1 LQIKGF
7 LFAFYLPFAL
17 ISKKFIAMAKFP
29 SLQSVLDSI
38 KKTIFRFPFEFIAT
52 LIGTIYS
59 LLWIDNINNNFEK
72 LYIKIIISSALCLVL
87 FLSISLYFESK
98 KVKEWIRFLTSFILG
113 GLIVLFVFDLSEK
126 ITFIEGLQ
134 LFVLSIALHL
144 LVSFAG
150 FIPKK
155 YNQEEFWEFNKQLFI
170 RIITAGIYSSVLYVG
185 LALAITAITKLFN
198 VEFYDEIYGDLFVII
213 AGIFNTIFFFAGVPE
228 TNNVDSPLKLSYP
241 KGLKNFTQYVLMPLI
256 SLYLVILISYEVKIA
271 ATFSLPVGWVS
282 YLVLI
287 FAIFGI
293 LSFLLIHPIAK
304 ETGNLW
310 MRTFSRWFY
319 FLLVPLLVLL
329 FWAILYRVNLYGF
342 THERYY
348 VLLLS
353 IWLSVV
359 VVYFIIQKHP
369 KIKFIPVSMC
379 LFGLISI
386 AGPQSADSISKQS
399 QISRFEK
406 YMKVIVNKK
415 LTFEQEKDLSSIVEF
430 LEENYGVEVLTPF
443 TENKL
448 TTLLKKDKTPN
459 SSQIMEA
466 LGLEYHSDYETKVN
480 EDANYNYSK
489 NNNSNDITIVKGFDF
504 SFELSNYNSIDEK
517 ESVKIGDKTYALKSN
532 KKEYGFDLLI
542 NNEVIPVK
550 IYDFIKSNSAFENN
564 DNTDATITQN
574 IQSNNYD
581 LNIIYSSVDGTK
593 KGLEKTVDSYEI
605 KVLVKI
611 KN

>member
-1 LQIKGF
+1 
-7 LFAFYLPFAL
+7 
-17 ISKKFIAMAKFP
+17 MAKFP
-29 SLQSVLDSI
+29 SLQSVLDST

-52 LIGTIYS
+52 LTGTIYS
-59 LLWIDNINNNFEK
+59 LLLIDSINGISEQ
-72 LYIKIIISSALCLVL
+72 LYIKIITSSALCLAL
-87 FLSISLYFESK
+87 FLSVSLYFESK
-98 KVKEWIRFLTSFILG
+98 NTKDWIRLLTSFILG
-113 GLIVLFVFDLSEK
+113 GLIVVFVFNLSEK
-126 ITFIEGLQ
+126 ITFTEGLQ

-155 YNQEEFWEFNKQLFI
+155 YDQEEFWEFNKQLFI
-170 RIITAGIYSSVLYVG
+170 RIITSALYSLVLYAG
-185 LALAITAITKLFN
+185 LAIAITAVHELFN
-198 VEFYDEIYGDLFVII
+198 VDFYDKIYGDLFIII
-213 AGIFNTIFFFAGVPE
+213 AGLFNTIFFLAGVPE
-228 TNNVDSPLKLSYP
+228 TNNPDAPINLSYP

-256 SLYLVILISYEVKIA
+256 SIYLVILISYEAKIV

-319 FLLVPLLVLL
+319 FLLVPLLGLL

-359 VVYFIIQKHP
+359 VVYFIIQKQP
-369 KIKFIPVSMC
+369 KIKFIPISMC
-379 LFGLISI
+379 LFGLLSI
-386 AGPQSADSISKQS
+386 AGPQSADSISKHS
-399 QISRFEK
+399 QLSRFEK
-406 YMKVIVNKK
+406 YMQVIGNKK
-415 LTFEQEKDLSSIVEF
+415 LSFEEEKDLSSIVDF
-430 LEENYGVEVLTPF
+430 LEENYGVKILTPY
-443 TENKL
+443 TDNKL
-448 TTLLKKDKTPN
+448 TVLLKKDKTPN

-466 LGLEYHSDYETKVN
+466 FGLEYHSNYETK
-480 EDANYNYSK
+480 EDNNTNLNYNRNY
-489 NNNSNDITIVKGFDF
+489 NSNNITIVNGFDF
-504 SFELSNYNSIDEK
+504 SFEKSNYNSIDDK
-517 ESVKIGDKTYALKSN
+517 ESVKIDDKTYALKSVD
-532 KKEYGFDLLI
+532 KDYGFDLSI

-550 IYDFIKSNSAFENN
+550 IFDFIKSNSAFLNN
-564 DNTDATITQN
+564 EGSDEAIFQN
-574 IQSNNYD
+574 IQSKNYD
-581 LNIIYSSVDGTK
+581 LKIIYSNVYGSK
-593 KGLEKTVDSYEI
+593 KGKEKTIDSYEI
-605 KVLVKI
+605 VVLVKI